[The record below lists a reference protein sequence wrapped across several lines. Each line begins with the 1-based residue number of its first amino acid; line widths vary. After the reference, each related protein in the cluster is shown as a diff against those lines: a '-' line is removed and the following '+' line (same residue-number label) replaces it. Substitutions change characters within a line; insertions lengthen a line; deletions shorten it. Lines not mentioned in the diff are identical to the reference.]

1 MHLIAPLPG
10 EREPR
15 LSAHVLYIP
24 VNGPG
29 DQSKLKVPEAAS
41 VDLDVGLRF
50 PVEVILAPRLHFGNV
65 PGAGKISTPVGIGI
79 GDRVGVIGVIIHRK
93 IGVEAAV
100 KSTFNG
106 AQGMG
111 GSSFHPTRV
120 SVFF

>member
-29 DQSKLKVPEAAS
+29 DQSKLKVPEAILT
-41 VDLDVGLRF
+41 DLDVGLRF

-65 PGAGKISTPVGIGI
+65 PGAGGIGTASRVGTSGGIGI
-79 GDRVGVIGVIIHRK
+79 GDRVGVIG
-93 IGVEAAV
+93 GL
-100 KSTFNG
+100 S
-106 AQGMG
+106 
-111 GSSFHPTRV
+111 P
-120 SVFF
+120 